1 MNIIIDEKGDSKVV
15 IIDSSETL
23 IRNVQDALDLM
34 ASIQY
39 NHESNKF
46 VIGESNLTE
55 EFFELKTRLAGEI
68 LQKYVNYN
76 IKLAIV
82 GDFDKYNS
90 KSLNDFIYECNKG
103 KQVFFL
109 KDRQSAIQALH
120 NIN

>member
-46 VIGESNLTE
+46 VIEQSNLTE

-76 IKLAIV
+76 TKLAIV

-103 KQVFFL
+103 KQVFFV

-120 NIN
+120 NLN